1 MIAFGPV
8 PSRRLGY
15 SLGINHVPPKHC
27 SYSCVYCQVGRTS
40 SLETTRRKFYP
51 LERILHEAEIKIVE
65 SVKTGNKIDYL
76 TLVPDGE
83 PTLDINLGKLI
94 EGLKSFGIPVAVI
107 SNASLIDQNDIQSE
121 LLQADWVSLK
131 VDAVEE
137 SVWRKINRPHRRLSL
152 AAILQGVHDFR
163 SMYMGELVTE
173 TMLVSAINDRQTDIR
188 KLCAFLLEL
197 KPAKSYLS
205 IPTRPPA
212 ENWVKVPSAES
223 LATIL
228 ETFSEKVPFMDL
240 LFEEESGDFISTG
253 NISEDIL
260 GITSVHPMRANALR
274 RMVARA
280 GANFTVVEDL
290 LAGGEITS
298 INYRE
303 EVFFF
308 RNFHD

>member
-15 SLGINHVPPKHC
+15 SLGINHVFPKHC
-27 SYSCVYCQVGRTS
+27 SYSCVYCQVGRTT
-40 SLETTRRKFYP
+40 SLETTRRDFYP
-51 LERILHEAEIKIVE
+51 VERILHEAEIKIVE
-65 SVKTGNKIDYL
+65 SVKAGNNIDYL

-107 SNASLIDQNDIQSE
+107 SNASLIDHKEVQSE

-137 SVWRKINRPHRRLSL
+137 AVWRKINRPHLRLSL
-152 AAILQGVHDFR
+152 AAILQGVRDFR
-163 SMYMGELVTE
+163 SIYAGELVTE
-173 TMLVSAINDRQTDIR
+173 TMLVSAINDSETNIGN
-188 KLCAFLLEL
+188 LWAYLLEL
-197 KPAKSYLS
+197 QPTKSYLS

-212 ENWVKVPSAES
+212 ESWVKVPPAET

-228 ETFSEKVPFMDL
+228 KTFSEKVPFMDL
-240 LFEEESGDFISTG
+240 LFEEETGDFISTG

-260 GITSVHPMRANALR
+260 SITSVHPMRAEALR

-280 GANFTVVEDL
+280 GERWAVVEGL
-290 LAGGEITS
+290 LVRGEITC

-303 EVFFF
+303 EIFYF
-308 RNFHD
+308 RNFHG